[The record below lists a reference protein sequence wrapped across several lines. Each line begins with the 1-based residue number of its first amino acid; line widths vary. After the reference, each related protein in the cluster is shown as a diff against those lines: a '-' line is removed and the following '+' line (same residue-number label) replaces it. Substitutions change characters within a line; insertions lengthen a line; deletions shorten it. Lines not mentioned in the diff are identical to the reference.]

1 MSKRRGRRRMKKKMS
16 ESEWSDDSHGGLATT
31 ASHVNGGELKV
42 VL

>member
-1 MSKRRGRRRMKKKMS
+1 MSKRRRRMKMKKMS